1 MFHTKLFFIPRCQSE
16 APTCTWK
23 PSKEEENMDATKLGI
38 APALSELNNE
48 KRNTINMSM
57 DIAHSSSDHATR
69 TSLSLSQMM
78 LLPEDEDYSKEDHQY
93 ASLTKDLDAM
103 VNLSVDEG
111 ESKTAV
117 NMYTY
122 FCICAH

>member
-1 MFHTKLFFIPRCQSE
+1 
-16 APTCTWK
+16 
-23 PSKEEENMDATKLGI
+23 
-38 APALSELNNE
+38 
-48 KRNTINMSM
+48 MSM

-117 NMYTY
+117 IMYTY
-122 FCICAH
+122 FCMLILRSGHFIIHPLSCQVTMTKKRGIILITCLETSKILIQNLLDVIMIY